1 MKLEKTASG
10 SKKITISRKEWQSIG
25 VKAGWVKTAQPA
37 PQQQQQAQPQQEQ
50 FPNAPVT
57 KALGDYLTQL
67 GGKLG
72 PGGEFSKEV
81 QLLMQDGRTASTVQA
96 LAGQLKAVL
105 NTIEQSAG

>member
-10 SKKITISRKEWQSIG
+10 SKKVTIARKEWESIG
-25 VKAGWVKTAQPA
+25 VKSGWMKTAQPA
-37 PQQQQQAQPQQEQ
+37 PQQQAQPQQEQ

-105 NTIEQSAG
+105 NTIEQSSG